1 MVLFPNAKINL
12 GLYITGKRA
21 DGFHDL
27 ETIFLPIP
35 FRDSIELIE
44 ATDPSKGDFQFG
56 TSGLSIDGA
65 QEKNLC
71 YRAWQLL
78 KKDFPGLPAVEFHLL
93 KQIPMGAGMGGGS
106 SDGAFTLLLINKK
119 FDLHIPQQKLIEYAL
134 QLGSDCPFFIVNEPA
149 YGSGRG
155 ENLDSINIPALN
167 GCHIVVVFPS
177 ISVSTAWAFSRIK
190 PAKPEMSLK
199 EAILYPL
206 SEWKSIVKNDFEA
219 PVFEA
224 HQEIADIKSKLYSAG
239 AQYASLSGS
248 GSTVFGIYQEN
259 EFRLPDFP
267 GHYTVRTMELLPG

>member
-12 GLYITGKRA
+12 GLYITGRRA

-35 FRDSIELIE
+35 FRDSIELIK

-56 TSGLSIDGA
+56 TSGLSIEGPE
-65 QEKNLC
+65 EKNLC
-71 YRAWQLL
+71 FRAWQIL
-78 KKDFPGLPAVEFHLL
+78 KKEYSHIPALEFHLL

-119 FDLHIPQQKLIEYAL
+119 FDLQIPRKKLIEYAL
-134 QLGSDCPFFIVNEPA
+134 QLGSDCPFFIINQPVF
-149 YGSGRG
+149 GSGRG
-155 ENLDSINIPALN
+155 EILEPIDIPSLK
-167 GCHIVVVFPS
+167 GYHIVVVFPS
-177 ISVSTAWAFSRIK
+177 ISVSTSWAFSRIK
-190 PAKPEMSLK
+190 PGKPEKSLK

-206 SEWKSIVKNDFEA
+206 AEWKSIIKNDFEA

-224 HQEIADIKSKLYSAG
+224 YKEIADIKSTLYSAG
-239 AQYASLSGS
+239 ALYASLSGS
-248 GSTVFGIYQEN
+248 GSTVFGIYN
-259 EFRLPDFP
+259 EHDFKLPEFP